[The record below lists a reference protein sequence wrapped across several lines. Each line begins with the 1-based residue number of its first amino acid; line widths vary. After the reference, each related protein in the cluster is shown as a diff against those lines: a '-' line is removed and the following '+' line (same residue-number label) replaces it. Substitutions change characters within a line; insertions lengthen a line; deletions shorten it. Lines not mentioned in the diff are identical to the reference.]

1 VLMED
6 VLQLLINVDQ
16 FTNVKTINSDV
27 ETVHVDQMK
36 IYVQNQKEITLII
49 HVH

>member
-1 VLMED
+1 MED

-36 IYVQNQKEITLII
+36 TYVQNQKEIILII
-49 HVH
+49 LVH